1 MENNIKELNLNEMEE
16 ISGGFKIE
24 MLNAEELDLYNKY
37 LEQAK
42 SGSAQSKKGL
52 LDFKTAMRQKYGN
65 KIFDAKDFMGIL
77 KS

>member
-1 MENNIKELNLNEMEE
+1 MENSMNELNLNEMEE
-16 ISGGFKIE
+16 ISGGFRAE
-24 MLNAEELDLYNKY
+24 MLSAEELDLYNRY

-42 SGSAQSKKGL
+42 NGTVQAKKEL
-52 LDFKTAMRQKYGN
+52 LNFKNAMRQKYGN